1 MKREKGKKIQEAK
14 VILGENERDLVLLSA
29 DRCAVFKSLL
39 KQHNKR

>member
-1 MKREKGKKIQEAK
+1 MKRERKKKIQEAK
-14 VILGENERDLVLLSA
+14 VIWGENERDLVQLST